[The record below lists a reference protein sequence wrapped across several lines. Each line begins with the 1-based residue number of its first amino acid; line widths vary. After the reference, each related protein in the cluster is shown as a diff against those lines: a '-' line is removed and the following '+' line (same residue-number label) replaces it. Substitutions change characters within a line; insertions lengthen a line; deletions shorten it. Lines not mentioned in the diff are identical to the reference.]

1 MRIINIITLSVVLA
15 MCGRVAAVSDTA
27 SAVNQDAYLSGYV
40 TAVLQIKFHLQ
51 HAVVAVRAGRVE
63 IAAVPVSQEKAIRHC
78 VRNIQGV
85 RTVIFAPVIPTS
97 QKAPTVAATTS
108 KSNTPMA
115 MGNFSSIP
123 VNRTAT
129 ANPNLPN
136 YRIGMD
142 TKAMERADVYHLPTG
157 FLPPGR
163 LFQPLIADPK
173 WPVFSASYTHYS
185 PYHPNGLKDVIPVSI
200 GDTIPFERGDW
211 PDQWQWEAGMQ
222 ADAFAYFNTDTAH
235 ADLQNTDFMVGGY
248 MAVRRRNISFLIRYY
263 HQSSHLGD
271 EFLIANPAYYYG
283 LRQKISYE
291 ELNALAS
298 IDLWHRMIR
307 LYAGAGYLGDVAPS
321 GLGHWRFHY
330 GVEYHGPFFYH
341 KGSCYMSPVAGIDF
355 KNWSENNYA
364 TDISAVGGIQ
374 LTNGRPD
381 SSKLQFLLE
390 FYHGHSPYGQ
400 FFVNEIQYLGVGV
413 HFYF

>member
-1 MRIINIITLSVVLA
+1 MRIVNIITLSMLLA
-15 MCGRVAAVSDTA
+15 VTGRVAAGSDTA
-27 SAVNQDAYLSGYV
+27 PTVNQDAYISGYV
-40 TAVLQIKFHLQ
+40 SAGLQIKFHLQ
-51 HAVVAVRAGRVE
+51 HAQVVVHAGQVK
-63 IAAVPVSQEKAIRHC
+63 IADVPVSRENDIRRF
-78 VRNIQGV
+78 VRNIKGV
-85 RTVIFAPVIPTS
+85 RTVVFT
-97 QKAPTVAATTS
+97 PTVKIPQKVPTAAATNVS
-108 KSNTPMA
+108 STPILGKNLGTMP
-115 MGNFSSIP
+115 P
-123 VNRTAT
+123 VQAQY
-129 ANPNLPN
+129 ANPSSEN

-142 TKAMERADVYHLPTG
+142 TRAMERANVYHLPTG

-163 LFQPLIADPK
+163 LFQPLLADPK
-173 WPVFSASYTHYS
+173 WPVFSVSYTHYS

-200 GDTIPFERGDW
+200 GDTIPFERGDG

-222 ADAFAYFNTDTAH
+222 ADAFAYFNMDTTH

-248 MAVRRRNISFLIRYY
+248 LAVRRRNISFLVRYY

-321 GLGHWRFHY
+321 NLGHWRFHY
-330 GVEYHGPFFYH
+330 GVEYHGPFFFH
-341 KGSCYMSPVAGIDF
+341 KGSCYMAPVAGLDF
-355 KNWSENNYA
+355 KNWNENNYD

-374 LTNGRPD
+374 LTNGKPD
-381 SSKLQFLLE
+381 SSKLQLLLE
-390 FYHGHSPYGQ
+390 YYHGHSPYGQ